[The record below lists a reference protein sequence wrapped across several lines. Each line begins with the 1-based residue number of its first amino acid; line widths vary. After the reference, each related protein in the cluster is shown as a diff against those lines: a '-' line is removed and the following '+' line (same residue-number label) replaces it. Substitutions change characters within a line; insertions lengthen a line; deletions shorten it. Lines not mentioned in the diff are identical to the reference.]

1 MSFDKKGSAPFSA
14 ILWLH
19 TAAVS
24 VPLVPSVLCYRPFLL
39 LLLFSLLAGCASP
52 GVAPLEV
59 PAPAAPV
66 APAVQLHEEILHLL
80 EQTAAG
86 MPCCS
91 LDWERMESFYQQQ
104 DQRPVWW
111 DLLAN
116 QRKPAA
122 DELLAIL
129 AQSPR
134 HGLDPAEYHEQELRK
149 HWLAGE
155 PADIARRDLLLTDA
169 FLAYTRH
176 LSSGRY
182 APQLLDPKW
191 HILPQAMDSGA
202 FLRRVVDRAEFH
214 DQVEDLAPPHSGYR
228 RLQRSLQ
235 HYHRLAVDIPWPLV
249 DGGPLLRPGERDLR
263 VRDLR
268 ERLRLEGYPVAD
280 AEDEYR
286 YDGELEAQVQAF
298 QARHGLKVD
307 GVLGA
312 ATVAAL
318 NASPEQRIW
327 QILLNME
334 RWRWLP
340 RDLGERYLMVNMAG
354 FNLQAVE
361 RERVQLDMR
370 VIIGTAYRTTPAFI
384 GRLSYLVVNPEWNVP
399 QTILREDMIPRQREN
414 PGFLASQNIRVLAG
428 WSDDAPEIDPA
439 DIDWRAIDPMRFPY
453 RLRQDPGPGNS
464 LGRLKFM
471 LPNEYDIYLHDTPG
485 RHLFAQTVRTF
496 SSGCIRVE
504 QPLELAEY
512 LLANAGEWDRARLL
526 EWIESGATRTLRLP
540 QAVPVYILYWTAWV
554 DDEGLTHFMDD
565 VYGLDR
571 GMVGTTEK
579 Q

>member
-1 MSFDKKGSAPFSA
+1 
-14 ILWLH
+14 
-19 TAAVS
+19 
-24 VPLVPSVLCYRPFLL
+24 VPSVSCYRSFQLL
-39 LLLFSLLAGCASP
+39 FLFSLLAGCASP
-52 GVAPLEV
+52 GVAPPAV
-59 PAPAAPV
+59 PASPAPV
-66 APAVQLHEEILHLL
+66 ATAVQLHEEILHLL
-80 EQTAAG
+80 EQKADG
-86 MPCCS
+86 MACCS
-91 LDWERMESFYQQQ
+91 LDWGRLESFYQQQ
-104 DQRPVWW
+104 AQLPVWW
-111 DLLAN
+111 NLQAN

-129 AQSPR
+129 TQSTR
-134 HGLDPAEYHEQELRK
+134 HGLDPADYHEQELRA
-149 HWLAGE
+149 HWSASE
-155 PADIARRDLLLTDA
+155 PATIARRDLLLTDA

-191 HILPQAMDSGA
+191 HILPQAIDSSA
-202 FLRRVVDRAEFH
+202 FLRRVVDSAEFR

-235 HYHRLAVDIPWPLV
+235 QYHRLAADIPWPLV

-263 VRDLR
+263 VHDLR

-286 YDGELEAQVQAF
+286 YDEELEAQVQAF

-312 ATVAAL
+312 ATLAAL

-384 GRLSYLVVNPEWNVP
+384 GNLSYLVVNPEWNLP
-399 QTILREDMIPRQREN
+399 RTILREDVIPRQREN
-414 PGFLASQNIRVLAG
+414 PDYLASQNIRVLANWQPG
-428 WSDDAPEIDPA
+428 AAEIDPA
-439 DIDWRAIDPMRFPY
+439 DIDWQAINPERVPY

-471 LPNEYDIYLHDTPG
+471 LPNEYDIYLHDTPS
-485 RHLFAQTVRTF
+485 RHLFAEAVRTF
-496 SSGCIRVE
+496 SSGCIRLE
-504 QPLELAEY
+504 QPLELADY
-512 LLANAGEWDRARLL
+512 LLGNAGEWDRTRLL
-526 EWIESGATRTLRLP
+526 ELIESGATRTLRLAR
-540 QAVPVYILYWTAWV
+540 AVPVYILYWTAWV

-565 VYGLDR
+565 IYGLDR
-571 GMVGTTEK
+571 SMAGTTEK